1 MPKHI
6 LFRIFFICLI
16 SCASMML
23 VGIWNENQI
32 EALIPWYF
40 QASASFFIVGL
51 GCFLTWFSITL
62 NAIRQSSKRS

>member
-1 MPKHI
+1 
-6 LFRIFFICLI
+6 
-16 SCASMML
+16 MML